1 MSNIFTLENL
11 ENFSEK
17 INIDELYEKKQ
28 QYDVNKLALF
38 NKILNRVHVRIR
50 TTSKQKINDRCCW
63 YVVPEIIIGVPKYD
77 QAGCIAYIMDKLQIN
92 GFHVKYIHP
101 NTIFISWV
109 HWVPSYVRTEFKK
122 KTGVAIDEYGNK
134 IEEDNVEDDQTNENG
149 YDNPDA
155 ALLRRGGDKDKN
167 EDKTG
172 KKNQK
177 NQQQYTSI
185 SKYKQSGNLI
195 YTQDIL
201 DKIGSNNN
209 NNNNNNK

>member
-1 MSNIFTLENL
+1 MSNIFTLENV

-77 QAGCIAYIMDKLQIN
+77 QAGCIAYIMDKLQTN

-134 IEEDNVEDDQTNENG
+134 IEEENGGEEDDRLNEDPN
-149 YDNPDA
+149 A
-155 ALLRRGGDKDKN
+155 ALLRKDKGD
-167 EDKTG
+167 DKSNSSSG

-201 DKIGSNNN
+201 DKIGSNS
-209 NNNNNNK
+209 NKSDV